1 MPVALL
7 AGAFG
12 QGNLGDDA
20 LQDAFVRALPDWRVT
35 VTTED
40 PASAEG
46 SGCTPVSPRRRT
58 QVARAA
64 AAADAVVVGGGT
76 IFKSLHAASGRHPHA
91 LLANSSVLVGIATAR
106 HRPVALVGVGAGEL
120 TDQRART
127 LARFIVRHSDL
138 LILRDE
144 ESAVEL
150 IGAGTPGPFRVGAD
164 PSWTLLDPPDAR
176 GAHEAS
182 VRIVPS
188 IYAVGPD
195 GLGGMVE
202 RMAATMRRLLADGLT
217 VQLQAWERPPGA
229 RRVDDLDI
237 VDALVSRFGP
247 SVEVVPKPKS
257 FVDAVHSMEGI
268 GTVLSFRFHALVAA
282 AAAGVPTVA
291 VTHESKLGA
300 MARRLEQRT
309 VPVDFDPDALAQL
322 VEDAVQ
328 APGPAPAVIKD
339 QIAMAEEGFRLL
351 RVLLSG
357 GRSEEADSLGAL
369 PLVPSPPPS

>member
-20 LQDAFVRALPDWRVT
+20 LQDAFVKALPDWRIT

-46 SGCTPVSPRRRT
+46 SGCTPVSPTRRA

-64 AAADAVVVGGGT
+64 ASADAVVVGGGT
-76 IFKSLHAASGRHPHA
+76 IFKSLHPASRRHPHA
-91 LLANSSVLVGIATAR
+91 LLANSSVLVGISSVL
-106 HRPVALVGVGAGEL
+106 HRPVALVGVGAGVL

-144 ESAVEL
+144 ESASEL
-150 IGAGTPGPFRVGAD
+150 IGAGAPGPFRVGAD
-164 PSWTLLDPPDAR
+164 PSWTLLQAPDAR
-176 GAHEAS
+176 GAHDAS

-202 RMAATMRRLLADGLT
+202 RVAGTVRRLLADGFK

-229 RRVDDLDI
+229 RRIDDGDI

-247 SVEVVPKPKS
+247 SVEVVPKPTS
-257 FVDAVHSMEGI
+257 FVQAVESMQGC
-268 GTVLSFRFHALVAA
+268 GSVLSFRFHALVAA
-282 AAAGVPTVA
+282 AAAGVPAVA
-291 VTHESKLGA
+291 VTHEAKLGA
-300 MARRLEQRT
+300 MARRLEQRS
-309 VPVDFDPDALAQL
+309 VPVDFDPGVLADL
-322 VEDAVQ
+322 VEEAVR

-357 GRSEEADSLGAL
+357 GRSDEADSLGAL
-369 PLVPSPPPS
+369 PLVPSPPSS